1 MARAFGK
8 LWLWLKERNKK
19 LYRRSWAH
27 PQDYETV
34 HYHPAPDIGAPD
46 LRQETDEERKGTT
59 LVELTKIEGC
69 TLGLTISG
77 GVDKNCRP
85 QVSNLRPGS
94 IAHRCDA
101 LEVGD
106 FILSVNGIR
115 TSGLRHEEI
124 VNLLK
129 NAGEHVVL
137 EVEYEV
143 PESALQSAFS
153 IQCKRHEILLEKEG
167 KSFGFTLRGGL
178 SLERMKSRA
187 LTVTSIRPGGP
198 ADR

>member
-1 MARAFGK
+1 MAGNCDCK
-8 LWLWLKERNKK
+8 
-19 LYRRSWAH
+19 
-27 PQDYETV
+27 TV

-46 LRQETDEERKGTT
+46 LRQETDEDRKGTT
-59 LVELTKIEGC
+59 VVELRKIEGC

-129 NAGEHVVL
+129 NAGEHVIL

-143 PESALQSAFS
+143 PESDAVQNATGPLLVEIEKIPGVSLGIGLAHSVRNGKRS
-153 IQCKRHEILLEKEG
+153 ICIESVAPMGI
-167 KSFGFTLRGGL
+167 
-178 SLERMKSRA
+178 
-187 LTVTSIRPGGP
+187 